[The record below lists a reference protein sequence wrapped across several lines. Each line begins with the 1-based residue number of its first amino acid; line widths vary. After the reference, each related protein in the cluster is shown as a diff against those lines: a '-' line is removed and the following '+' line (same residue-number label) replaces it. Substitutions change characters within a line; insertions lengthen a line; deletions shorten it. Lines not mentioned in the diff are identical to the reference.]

1 MNKPKLKMKRATE
14 TRWLSH
20 ESAVD
25 ALRQCLKA
33 VKAILEKETC
43 EGDATA
49 IGLVYL
55 KFHDLPL

>member
-1 MNKPKLKMKRATE
+1 MKRATE

-33 VKAILEKETC
+33 VKAILEQETC

-55 KFHDLPL
+55 KFHGLTL